1 MSSLLDRLA
10 LQPSQYAALPSDV
23 CARVADFLLRW
34 QAYGEALACLD
45 ALGPL
50 SPVQL
55 EQRAAALHGLGQT
68 AEALALLDQRR
79 QEHDSLPAAIQRIR
93 LQAAAGQVQGALAA
107 ARSLA
112 NQSSASGPAS
122 PASPAGPASTIRL
135 ARLPSSW
142 QTCSRQPATSTP
154 PKPSTSS

>member
-10 LQPSQYAALPSDV
+10 LQPPQYAALPSDV

-50 SPVQL
+50 SAVQL
-55 EQRAAALHGLGQT
+55 EQRAAALHGLGRT

-79 QEHDSLPAAIQRIR
+79 QQHDSLPAAIQRIR

-107 ARSLA
+107 ARA
-112 NQSSASGPAS
+112 AGQSKLGIRPRRRCPSA
-122 PASPAGPASTIRL
+122 IRS
-135 ARLPSSW
+135 ARLPCSW
-142 QTCSRQPATSTP
+142 PTCSRPPATSTP